1 MENNNDK
8 IFYPSIEYNKK
19 RRLKYFVLSAVG
31 IVLSVGFAAWIAT
44 TGNLMGLFMLAFVVL
59 VVALLPK
66 ALKENPVKR
75 IPMVTITQ
83 KEVVVAGKKIVR
95 SSITAVRAIVYLGSV
110 GNSLENRKF
119 IEKTAGERPLENM
132 MGSIEIEY
140 TLENGK
146 KQSEFAVIENVT
158 EALLCFVKEG
168 KASYRLGYTLG
179 KDYRVSTYNLK
190 ELVAEETVKN
200 EVSQKNKVKQII

>member
-1 MENNNDK
+1 M
-8 IFYPSIEYNKK
+8 
-19 RRLKYFVLSAVG
+19 
-31 IVLSVGFAAWIAT
+31 
-44 TGNLMGLFMLAFVVL
+44 
-59 VVALLPK
+59 
-66 ALKENPVKR
+66 
-75 IPMVTITQ
+75 
-83 KEVVVAGKKIVR
+83 VAGKKIVR